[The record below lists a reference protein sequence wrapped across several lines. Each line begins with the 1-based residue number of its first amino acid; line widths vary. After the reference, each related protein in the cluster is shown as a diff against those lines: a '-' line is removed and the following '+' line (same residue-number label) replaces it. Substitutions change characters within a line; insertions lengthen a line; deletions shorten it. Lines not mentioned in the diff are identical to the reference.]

1 MTRNNLKKSLVLLM
15 CMVMMVGTITAVAGG
30 RKEDTCT
37 ISGNTKVLGSV
48 FIEESGF
55 WQHRGNWTVSVVGSD
70 RDAVTIKYCFKA
82 GDKTVRSGIIG
93 PNNMFF
99 RTYTKTGWFS
109 EASTEVGT
117 NTNSIKYMKLIIED

>member
-55 WQHRGNWTVSVVGSD
+55 WQHRGNWCASVVGRD
-70 RDAVTIKYCFKA
+70 RDAVNIKYYYMAGNSTVCSGTLGSNNKIFKA
-82 GDKTVRSGIIG
+82 
-93 PNNMFF
+93 
-99 RTYTKTGWFS
+99 YTEKGWFS
-109 EASTEVGT
+109 KTSTKVGT
-117 NTNSIKYMKLIIED
+117 ETNRTKYIDLTITD